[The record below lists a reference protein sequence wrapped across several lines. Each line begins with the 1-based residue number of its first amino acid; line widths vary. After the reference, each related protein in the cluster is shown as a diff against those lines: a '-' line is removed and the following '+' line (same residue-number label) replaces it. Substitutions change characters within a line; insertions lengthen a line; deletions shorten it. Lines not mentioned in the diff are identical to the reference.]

1 MRLLSLVAMMVTAVT
16 VSTGTARSACMK
28 ADAAG
33 EIAEGRLARQTF
45 KDAAGRP
52 ERVFILK
59 LPSPVCLSGTDEF
72 DNVQNA
78 RTIQIYA
85 SDDTIGRRI
94 ARFADKTV
102 LVRGKPFGA
111 ATVHHHAPIVMDI
124 SEIDS
129 H

>member
-1 MRLLSLVAMMVTAVT
+1 MTVTAVMA
-16 VSTGTARSACMK
+16 STGAMTAECMN
-28 ADAAG
+28 ADAG
-33 EIAEGRLARQTF
+33 EEIAEGRLARQTF

-52 ERVFILK
+52 ERVFILT
-59 LPSPVCLSGTDEF
+59 LAAPVCLRGSDEL
-72 DNVQNA
+72 DNVRGA

-85 SDDTIGRRI
+85 SDDRIGRRI